1 MNKQPIVSVVI
12 PTYNR
17 ASTIERSVRSVLRQS
32 FTDLEVIVVD
42 DCSTD
47 ATESIIRSIKDN
59 KIRYKKLKKN
69 MGGNYARNFGVS
81 LAKGKYIA
89 FQDSDDEWDS
99 EKIEKQIEA
108 IKDADYC
115 FCRFIK
121 FKNGKSEVVPAE
133 SFQIPSDRSEAFK
146 TLFNGN
152 QISTQTLLMKRELFD
167 DISFDESLPRF
178 QDWDFAIRLA
188 RKYAGAFIGEPL
200 VKVYEQKDSISKNN
214 KKALHAF
221 AIMEEKYSNYF
232 KEDKMLEYLF
242 KKAECMILW
251 HIGEDPKRKAREVL
265 GTRFNLKIFGV
276 LILSSFGV
284 RGK

>member
-1 MNKQPIVSVVI
+1 MNKRPIVSVVI

-17 ASTIERSVRSVLRQS
+17 ASTIERSVRSVLHQS
-32 FTDLEVIVVD
+32 FDDLELIIVD

-59 KIRYKKLKKN
+59 RIRYKKLEKN
-69 MGGNYARNFGVS
+69 MGGNHARNLGVS

-99 EKIEKQIEA
+99 EKIEKQIKA
-108 IKDADYC
+108 IKNADYC

-121 FKNGKSEVVPAE
+121 FKNGKLEVVPAE
-133 SFQIPSDRSEAFK
+133 SFQMPNNKNEMFK

-188 RKYAGAFIGEPL
+188 KKYTGVFVGEPL
-200 VKVYEQKDSISKNN
+200 VKVYEQKDSISKNS
-214 KKALHAF
+214 KKALRAF

-232 KEDKMLEYLF
+232 KEDSMLEYSF

-251 HIGEDPKRKAREVL
+251 HIGEDPKRKAREIL
-265 GTRFNLKIFGV
+265 GKKFDLKIFGV
-276 LILSSFGV
+276 LILSSFGAK
-284 RGK
+284 GK